1 MNFDRNFLAQA
12 VAETGF
18 RGEMLEKVAH
28 LLNLLRTIQE
38 SEYLRTRL
46 ALKGG
51 TALNLFHF
59 QLPRLSV
66 DIDFNY
72 VGAEDREGMLAERP
86 ELEARLTALC
96 EREGYSIR
104 HTPDNQFAG
113 GKWQL
118 RYAAARGGQGNIEI
132 DINYMFR
139 VPLWPVQYRNSVA
152 IGPLHVQAMPVM
164 DLHELAAG
172 KLAALLDRCAA
183 RDLYDGVKLLA
194 MPELDRSSL
203 RTALTVYAGMNLQ
216 DMSEATPEYLNVS
229 ADEIADRLL
238 PLLRKNDVSGAPPEV
253 RAYTGRL
260 IGQCREQLKSLLPF
274 QTPEKEFLKSLT
286 TTGMIRAE
294 LLTDDDALTRRI
306 QRQPM
311 LLWRARQKK
320 Q

>member
-18 RGEMLEKVAH
+18 RGEMLEKVVH

-139 VPLWPVQYRNSVA
+139 VSLWPVEYKNSVA

-194 MPELDRSSL
+194 MPELDRSRL
-203 RTALTVYAGMNLQ
+203 RTALTVYAGMNLH
-216 DMSEATPEYLNVS
+216 DMSEVTSEHLNVS

-253 RAYTGRL
+253 RDYTVRL
-260 IGQCREQLKSLLPF
+260 IEQCREQLKSLLPF
-274 QTPEKEFLKSLT
+274 QASEKEFLRSLT

-294 LLTDDDALTRRI
+294 LLTDDEALTRRI

-311 LLWRARQKK
+311 LLWRVREQKK
-320 Q
+320 

>member
-1 MNFDRNFLAQA
+1 MNFDRIFLAQA

-311 LLWRARQKK
+311 LLWRVRQKK

>member
-139 VPLWPVQYRNSVA
+139 VPLWSVQYRNSVA

-286 TTGMIRAE
+286 TTGGIRAE

-311 LLWRARQKK
+311 LLWRVRQKK